1 MGVKES
7 VRLLPF
13 FPRGPSKLGEEG
25 NRTLKYEVKSVSHF
39 PFIFQSLL
47 CLMIKGDKLEEG
59 KVSGCEAGCAH
70 TISWHRDNWLALG
83 QVGLV
88 RSILG

>member
-1 MGVKES
+1 
-7 VRLLPF
+7 
-13 FPRGPSKLGEEG
+13 
-25 NRTLKYEVKSVSHF
+25 
-39 PFIFQSLL
+39 
-47 CLMIKGDKLEEG
+47 MIKGDKLEEG